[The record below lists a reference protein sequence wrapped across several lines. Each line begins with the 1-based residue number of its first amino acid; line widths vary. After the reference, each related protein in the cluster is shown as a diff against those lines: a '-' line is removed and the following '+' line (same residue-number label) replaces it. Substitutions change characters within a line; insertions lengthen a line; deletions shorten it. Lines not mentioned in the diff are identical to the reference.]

1 MAKSQSPVGQIASF
15 CWWHLNA
22 FCWSQLCSL
31 HLYFWSI
38 RSPAFVNYN
47 IHQMSVRSVTL
58 WLFNIAMENPNHKWR
73 FLAGKII
80 YKWAIFHGELLVIT
94 RSVRCSSSTSMVKSR
109 PWEIPWVGVLTTKP
123 GSLSF
128 LSWPYLFPRFTC
140 VLLVNIGH
148 LFSGEYIALTF
159 MTNLHLCISSCDI
172 SPISDPSHGPPFAPR
187 EVRRCSGTCR
197 ALCGQQLG
205 RWSLDHSWLLALMN

>member
-1 MAKSQSPVGQIASF
+1 MAKSQSPVGQIACF

-22 FCWSQLCSL
+22 F
-31 HLYFWSI
+31 WSI
-38 RSPAFVNYN
+38 RSPVFVNYN

-73 FLAGKII
+73 FLAGKIT

-109 PWEIPWVGVLTTKP
+109 PSLGRSLESESLPWK

-159 MTNLHLCISSCDI
+159 ISSCDI